1 MLRHFNY
8 FYCLGTILIISGSHL
23 ARKHGY
29 LVSIFLETD
38 LKSCSEFGDRNLEFY
53 KSNTLLLDLEQLC
66 YYGNQIWL
74 IG

>member
-1 MLRHFNY
+1 MATLFL
-8 FYCLGTILIISGSHL
+8 F
-23 ARKHGY
+23 
-29 LVSIFLETD
+29 FLETD